1 MRLDMTYV
9 KADLVQGTSFEVG
22 DKVTYK
28 GCEMIVSK
36 GKDSDGEIKMINL
49 SGVKA

>member
-1 MRLDMTYV
+1 M

-28 GCEMIVSK
+28 GCGMIVSK